1 MLDSKSLTVFSAAWP
16 ALLMLCLCATWCAAP
31 PAGAAWAPAKGPLFT
46 QWAKDVSPEKALPEY
61 PRPQMVRKDW
71 QNLNGLWDFAVTAK
85 EDAQPAQFEGKIL
98 VPYPIESALSGVM
111 RQVSENERLW
121 YRRTFDVPAAW
132 KGQRIFL
139 HFGAIDWESIV
150 TVNGKKAGEH
160 KGGYDPFSL
169 DITDTLKPSGPQEIV
184 VSAWDPTN
192 SGQQPRG
199 KQVHKPGGIM
209 YTPTTGI
216 WQTVWLEPVPDT
228 RIGDLI
234 ITPDVD
240 GRCLVV
246 VVQTA
251 GGAAGLEAAAVASDS
266 GKEVG
271 RAAGKPGEGLRIAL
285 PALKLWSPD
294 TPFLYDLKVELRKDG
309 KAVDAVDSYFGM
321 RKIEI
326 AKDDKGVNRIM
337 LNGKFVMQI
346 GFLDQGFWPDGIY
359 TAPTDEALKYDIEM
373 TRKFGM
379 NMARKHVKVEPERW
393 YYWADK
399 LGLLVWQ
406 DMPSGDNGV
415 RQRKDAAGKAAAP
428 TAEDQQRA
436 AEPKKQF
443 EAELKA
449 LVQTHRN
456 HPSIIM
462 WVVFNEGWGQY
473 DTERLAAWVKEMD
486 PSRLVNNA
494 SGWTD
499 KACGDV
505 HDVHSYPNPKCP
517 PMEEKRACVLGE
529 FGGLG
534 LAVEGH
540 TWKKEHWGYK
550 GMADA
555 DELVR
560 TYEKLLRG
568 VYALKD
574 SAGLCA
580 AVYTQTTDCEVECN
594 GLLTYDRLVK
604 GDLARIAAANQG
616 DFSKVPPPPITKTVV
631 PTSEETGLE
640 WRYAT
645 DKPADGWMRPGF
657 DDSAWKKGPGG
668 FGTKATPGAVV
679 RTEWKTADIWLRRE
693 MEVPDQK
700 FTSLQFRV
708 HHDEDV
714 EIYVNGVLAGKF
726 KNYTSEYEEKPITA
740 EGRAALKPGKNLIAV
755 HCLQTKGGQ
764 YVDVGLVDLVP
775 AKAK

>member
-1 MLDSKSLTVFSAAWP
+1 MLDSKSLTVFPAARP
-16 ALLMLCLCATWCAAP
+16 AILMLCLCATWCAARGQ
-31 PAGAAWAPAKGPLFT
+31 AAAAWAPAKGPLMT
-46 QWAKDVSPEKALPEY
+46 KWAADVSPEKALPEY

-85 EDAQPAQFEGKIL
+85 DDAQPAQFQGKIL

-111 RQVSENERLW
+111 RQVSEKERLW
-121 YRRTFDVPAAW
+121 YRRTFDVPAPW
-132 KGQRIFL
+132 KGRRILL
-139 HFGAIDWESIV
+139 HFGAIDWESVV
-150 TVNGKKAGEH
+150 TINGQKAGEH

-169 DITDTLKPSGPQEIV
+169 DITDALKPSGPQEII
-184 VSAWDPTN
+184 VSVWDPTN
-192 SGQQPRG
+192 SGTQPRG

-228 RIGDLI
+228 HITNIFQLPSVEGKFLRLHVFVAGD
-234 ITPDVD
+234 
-240 GRCLVV
+240 
-246 VVQTA
+246 A
-251 GGAAGLEAAAVASDS
+251 EAEVTAVATDGDKEVARAS
-266 GKEVG
+266 GK
-271 RAAGKPGEGLRIAL
+271 AGTEIIIPLAEM
-285 PALKLWSPD
+285 KLWSPES
-294 TPFLYDLKVELRKDG
+294 PFLYDLKVTLKRDG
-309 KAVDAVDSYFGM
+309 KTVDAVDSYFGM

-326 AKDDKGVNRIM
+326 AKDDKGVNRIL
-337 LNGKFVMQI
+337 LNGKFVMQV

-359 TAPTDEALKYDIEM
+359 TAPTDEALRYDIEM
-373 TRKFGM
+373 TRKLGM
-379 NMARKHVKVEPERW
+379 NLARKHVKVEPERW

-406 DMPSGDNGV
+406 DMPAGDNKTGE
-415 RQRKDAAGKAAAP
+415 A
-428 TAEDQQRA
+428 
-436 AEPKKQF
+436 KKQF
-443 EAELKA
+443 EVELEA
-449 LVQTHRN
+449 MVRTHRN

-462 WVVFNEGWGQY
+462 WVVFNEGWGQF
-473 DTERLAAWVKEMD
+473 DTERLAARVKEMD

-505 HDVHSYPNPKCP
+505 HDIHSYPNPKCP

-555 DELVR
+555 DELTR

-568 VYALKD
+568 VYDLKD

-594 GLLTYDRLVK
+594 GLMTYDRLVK
-604 GDLARIAAANQG
+604 GDLDRIAAANQG
-616 DFSKVPPPPITKTVV
+616 DFSKVPPPPVTKTVV
-631 PTSEETGLE
+631 PTSEEAGQP
-640 WRYAT
+640 WRYTT
-645 DKPADGWMRPGF
+645 DKPADGWMKPGF

-679 RTEWKTADIWLRRE
+679 RTEWKTPDIWLRRE
-693 MEVPDQK
+693 FDLPDAK
-700 FTSLQFRV
+700 FASLQFRV

-714 EIYVNGVLAGKF
+714 EIYVNGVLACKLKGF
-726 KNYTSEYEEKPITA
+726 QGEYEERPMTP
-740 EGRAALKPGKNLIAV
+740 EGKAALKPGQNLLAV
-755 HCLQTKGGQ
+755 HCKQTAGGQ
-764 YVDVGLVDLVP
+764 YVDVGLVDVVP
-775 AKAK
+775 AQAK